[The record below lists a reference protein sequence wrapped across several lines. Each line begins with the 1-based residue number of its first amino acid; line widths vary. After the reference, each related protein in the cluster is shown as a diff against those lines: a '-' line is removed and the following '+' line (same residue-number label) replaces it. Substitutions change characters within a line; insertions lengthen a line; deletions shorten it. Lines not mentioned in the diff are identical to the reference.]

1 MVSKSQIKF
10 VRQLTQKKQ
19 RDQLD
24 LFVAEGHKVVQEFI
38 DENYDKFFYITDFFL
53 WQKQDDD

>member
-10 VRQLTQKKQ
+10 VRQLAQKKQ
-19 RDQLD
+19 RDQHD

-38 DENYDKFFYITDFFL
+38 NENYQLHQFIPVFFS
-53 WQKQDDD
+53 